1 MIALTLNKNIDCN
14 SLCKQIGE
22 YVGKYQQENGDL
34 NDCVLVIDIKKI
46 IDSQEISQIPKI
58 TFSQ

>member
-1 MIALTLNKNIDCN
+1 MVALTLNKNIDCN
-14 SLCKQIGE
+14 ILCKQIGE

-34 NDCVLVIDIKKI
+34 TDCVLVIDIKKI